1 MAPNS
6 IAQHRFTF
14 PPFPPAPANT
24 IIIPFKDY
32 KENGIKI
39 QENGYEGSEV
49 DALGIPT
56 VKIEKRHV
64 GDFCKTNSDSA
75 KHVMIAQE
83 GTKSGVSSSGLSQPK
98 TWVQDWEDL
107 STRRSGEF
115 YNKNEHREDR
125 LHQATRAFNAGRPW
139 PKAHNLKYVR
149 EQWDQFQLYI
159 GILSMMP
166 IQKPVQEAKEE
177 VGDDADD
184 HNEEEA
190 ISEGLS
196 KEDTDESNTQ
206 MEPWHDNPIDVQI
219 QETDK
224 LVCDESRDREVD
236 PLDKFLN
243 DPKQSLRVYLSSY
256 MRKQG
261 FHYEDRNLNLIP
273 TLIRFY
279 IKFLVQDGVFS
290 VETESE
296 TIASFNQALTIADLA
311 LTELPLTSQIT
322 KRFPWHDTFNGGC
335 SELFDINNLVVPT
348 RTWGQKSQ
356 TLNVDGEPTGVSSTA
371 AATTATTPAPEEPKP
386 LELEEDCEIVTPIVE
401 QSHNAL
407 ETLVQEVHEPSSDS
421 ALLDSWDSDEG
432 TLQPPMNDTGAWNT
446 GTLEPDQANASAGW
460 GAKDFDD
467 LLDNPWGGTDVDTW
481 DVPPAPTLFPILGPT
496 ALPLTHTSGVVEWSM
511 RRIQS
516 IVHPNADIDT
526 NTTAAIPFLKSDFP
540 SDGPSANAVE
550 ADLSSRLSKVVMEP
564 WLDWENKSLDLDES
578 GDTALP
584 QIQASSRGRVV
595 VYSKGEGIS
604 YECDS
609 GVRSNAFA
617 LSNNGV
623 PHDPLNHSITLLV
636 EPESAQ
642 LLSVGM
648 GLGAT
653 WVQIARRSD
662 LRDEKEKEEIED
674 EAGVTVD
681 NGEALGQDS
690 GLRFWYLSSLLIV
703 LPSYHTVSQ

>member
-6 IAQHRFTF
+6 IAQRRFTF
-14 PPFPPAPANT
+14 PPFPPAPADT
-24 IIIPFKDY
+24 IIISFKDY

-56 VKIEKRHV
+56 VRIEKRHV
-64 GDFCKTNSDSA
+64 GDFCKTNPDSA

-83 GTKSGVSSSGLSQPK
+83 GSKNGVSPSDPSQPK

-107 STRRSGEF
+107 GTRRSGEF
-115 YNKNEHREDR
+115 YNKNERREDR
-125 LHQATRAFNAGRPW
+125 LHQATRAFNSSRSW
-139 PKAHNLKYVR
+139 PKTHNLKYVR

-159 GILSMMP
+159 GILSMTP

-177 VGDDADD
+177 VGDDVEDY
-184 HNEEEA
+184 NEEEA

-196 KEDTDESNTQ
+196 KEDTSETNGSNPQ
-206 MEPWHDNPIDVQI
+206 MEPWH
-219 QETDK
+219 ETDK
-224 LVCDESRDREVD
+224 LICDESWDREVD
-236 PLDKFLN
+236 PLGKFLS

-279 IKFLVQDGVFS
+279 IKFLVQDEVFS

-311 LTELPLTSQIT
+311 LSELPLTSQIT

-348 RTWGQKSQ
+348 RTWGQ

-371 AATTATTPAPEEPKP
+371 AATTATTPAPGEPKP
-386 LELEEDCEIVTPIVE
+386 LELEEDCEIVTPTVE

-407 ETLVQEVHEPSSDS
+407 ETLVQVYDPSSVS
-421 ALLDSWDSDEG
+421 TLLDSWDSDEG
-432 TLQPPMNDTGAWNT
+432 TLQPHMNDTSVWST
-446 GTLEPDQANASAGW
+446 GTLEPDHANTSTGW
-460 GAKDFDD
+460 GAKGFDD
-467 LLDNPWGGTDVDTW
+467 LLDNSWGGTDVDTW

-511 RRIQS
+511 RRISS
-516 IVHPNADIDT
+516 IVHPDADIDT
-526 NTTAAIPFLKSDFP
+526 TTTIPSLKLDFP
-540 SDGPSANAVE
+540 SDGPSASAVE

-564 WLDWENKSLDLDES
+564 WLDWENTSLDES

-595 VYSKGEGIS
+595 VYGKGEGIS

-617 LSNNGV
+617 LPNNGV

-662 LRDEKEKEEIED
+662 LRDEKEKEETDD

-681 NGEALGQDS
+681 AHGIGETLGQDS
-690 GLRFWYLSSLLIV
+690 GVRFWYLSNLLIV
-703 LPSYHTVSQ
+703 LPSYHAVPQ